1 MIEFEIH
8 IMTKD
13 LLPMVMEIEGES
25 HIHPWTIKNF
35 EDSIDAGYWA
45 YIFRSRKS
53 QQKSILGHMVFMPGV
68 EELHLLNITI
78 SKIYRRNDIAK
89 RALLAIEPIA
99 LEKNLTRIF
108 LEVRVSNLPAINLY
122 RSLQYEEISLRKGY
136 YPSLKGL
143 REDALV
149 MSKQL
154 IRS

>member
-1 MIEFEIH
+1 MIEFEIQ

-45 YIFRSRKS
+45 YVFRSKES
-53 QQKSILGHMVFMPGV
+53 QQKSILGYMVFMPGV
-68 EELHLLNITI
+68 EELHLLNITV

-89 RALLAIEPIA
+89 RALLGIEPIA

-108 LEVRVSNLPAINLY
+108 LEVRVSNLSAIHLY
-122 RSLQYEEISLRKGY
+122 RSLKYEEISLRKGY
-136 YPSLKGL
+136 YPSLNGL

-154 IRS
+154 IQ